1 MPQSQL
7 VVVLVI
13 KHIKQIA
20 IERVDVLDL
29 GEVLQDVCNFF
40 IQSLLAELDLAHVK
54 RSDSTDCIARVYDG
68 GCFSLSLWQND
79 VDQLCGWGDY
89 LYRFEIVAHLFPM
102 LKITFL

>member
-68 GCFSLSLWQND
+68 GCFSLSL
-79 VDQLCGWGDY
+79 
-89 LYRFEIVAHLFPM
+89 
-102 LKITFL
+102 